1 MNFFK
6 QIEKTLS
13 KSVTSGS
20 AVNFASID
28 YTIPNIPLV
37 IERRSDPWVWYGE
50 DNLYPLAV
58 SDLRNGSGIHNS
70 IVKTKSKMTAGDG
83 WLLNGAKTEE
93 ESKSVYG
100 ALKNKIEYDLFMQ
113 NPHDTMD
120 VMAIHN
126 RICDDYQEQ
135 GQFAVELVFN
145 NDFSKIAR
153 VKYVKVENLRAGKM
167 NESGE
172 VESYFYCKDWKN
184 PKRKGNEPKEI
195 KVFTGTNKSDLNQ
208 LYFVKMGNNE
218 YYGEL
223 PYKGCLNWIQI
234 DFKMSL
240 YHLSNIDNGMNPGMI
255 FKFYKVPTGENDKQD
270 IINNL
275 QKTYRGALKAGKPL
289 VLFSENKDLSPD
301 ISPADVSNIDKQQMV
316 LAELC
321 DKKILTGHQLTSP
334 LLAGISV
341 SGQLGGNVEL
351 EKAYM
356 IYDNV
361 TIKYD
366 RADVEKFWN
375 RLLQYNKTG
384 VVIEV
389 NPFNPF
395 KVRMV

>member
-1 MNFFK
+1 MNFFSK
-6 QIEKTLS
+6 IEKTLS
-13 KSVTSGS
+13 KTVSSGNS
-20 AVNFASID
+20 VNFASFD
-28 YTIPNIPLV
+28 YTIPNIPLI

-50 DNLYPLAV
+50 DNLYSLAV
-58 SDLRNGSGIHNS
+58 RDLRNGSGIHNS
-70 IVKTKSKMTAGDG
+70 IVKTKVKMTAGDG

-93 ESKSVYG
+93 ESKAVYQSLPTK
-100 ALKNKIEYDLFMQ
+100 AEFDNFMKNSFDGMNI
-113 NPHDTMD
+113 N
-120 VMAIHN
+120 AIHN
-126 RICDDYQEQ
+126 KICDDYQEQ
-135 GQFAVELVFN
+135 GQFAAELVFN
-145 NDFSKIAR
+145 NEFTKIAR
-153 VKYVKVENLRAGKM
+153 VKYVKVENLRAGKV
-167 NESGE
+167 GE
-172 VESYFYCKDWKN
+172 NGDVESYWHCKDWRN
-184 PKRKGNEPKEI
+184 PRRKGNEPKEI
-195 KVFTGTNKSDLNQ
+195 KVFTGRNKSDLNQ
-208 LYFVKMGNNE
+208 LCFVKMGNNE

-255 FKFYKVPTGENDKQD
+255 FKFYKVPNGENDKQA
-270 IINNL
+270 IIDNL
-275 QKTYRGALKAGKPL
+275 KKTYKGALKAGNPL
-289 VLFSENKDLSPD
+289 VLFSENKELSPD

-334 LLAGISV
+334 LLAGVSI

-361 TIKYD
+361 TIKAD
-366 RADVEKFWN
+366 RMDVERFWN
-375 RLLQYNKTG
+375 RILEYNKLG
-384 VVIEV
+384 VQMEI

>member
-1 MNFFK
+1 MNLFTR
-6 QIEKTLS
+6 IEKALS
-13 KSVTSGS
+13 KTGSGGS
-20 AVNFASID
+20 STNFASVD
-28 YTIPNIPLV
+28 YTIPNIPLIV
-37 IERRSDPWVWYGE
+37 ERRSDPWVYYGQ

-70 IVKTKSKMTAGDG
+70 IVKTKTKMTIGDG

-93 ESKSVYG
+93 ESKAVYQSLTTK
-100 ALKNKIEYDLFMQ
+100 AEYDNFMK
-113 NPHDTMD
+113 NPFDSMSIMD
-120 VMAIHN
+120 IHK

-135 GQFAVELVFN
+135 GQLALELVFN

-153 VKYVKVENLRAGKM
+153 VKYVKVENIRAGKM
-167 NESGE
+167 GE
-172 VESYFYCKDWKN
+172 NGDVESYWYCKDWAN

-195 KVFTGTNKSDLNQ
+195 KTFTGKNKSDLNQ
-208 LYFVKMGNNE
+208 LYFVKMGNSD

-240 YHLSNIDNGMNPGMI
+240 YHLSNIDNGMNPGMT
-255 FKFYKVPTGENDKQD
+255 FKFYKKPNSEADQQR
-270 IINNL
+270 IIDDLNRV
-275 QKTYRGALKAGKPL
+275 YRGALKAGKPFF
-289 VLFSENKDLSPD
+289 VFSENKETAPD
-301 ISPADVSNIDKQQMV
+301 IFPTETSNLDKQQMV

-351 EKAYM
+351 EKAYL

-361 TIKYD
+361 TIKSD
-366 RADVEKFWN
+366 RMDVERVWN
-375 RLLQYNKTG
+375 RLLEYNKTG
-384 VVIEV
+384 VQMEI

>member
-1 MNFFK
+1 MNFFCK
-6 QIEKTLS
+6 IEKTLS
-13 KSVTSGS
+13 KTVSSGNS
-20 AVNFASID
+20 VNFASVD
-28 YTIPNIPLV
+28 YTIPNIPLI

-70 IVKTKSKMTAGDG
+70 IVKTKTKMTAGDG

-93 ESKSVYG
+93 ESKAVYQSLPTK
-100 ALKNKIEYDLFMQ
+100 AEFDNFMKNPFDGMNI
-113 NPHDTMD
+113 NA
-120 VMAIHN
+120 VHN

-145 NDFSKIAR
+145 NDFTKIAR
-153 VKYVKVENLRAGKM
+153 VKYVKVENLRAGKV
-167 NESGE
+167 GE
-172 VESYFYCKDWKN
+172 NGDVESYYYCKDWRN

-195 KVFTGTNKSDLNQ
+195 KVFTGRNKSDLNQ

-255 FKFYKVPTGENDKQD
+255 FKFYKVPNGENDKQA
-270 IINNL
+270 IIDNL
-275 QKTYRGALKAGKPL
+275 KKTYKGALKAGNPL
-289 VLFSENKDLSPD
+289 VLFSENKELSPD

-334 LLAGISV
+334 LLAGVSI

-361 TIKYD
+361 TIKAD
-366 RADVEKFWN
+366 RMDVERFWS
-375 RLLQYNKTG
+375 RILEYNKLG
-384 VVIEV
+384 VQMEI